1 MSSRLVCAFVAS
13 ILTGGLFISVGA
25 QTKGTPE
32 KYDATAINMGS
43 GPGMAGRVLLS
54 VERWTTAK
62 EREDLLRVFKE
73 KGSDKLLDALI
84 DMPKA
89 GYIRFPNTLAWDLRY
104 AYETPLPEGGR
115 RVVFVTDRP
124 ISGREA
130 VNQPRTTDYPL
141 HPDRN
146 PLSQERR
153 RRGQDVGGDQDHLEQ
168 GQPDDGAR
176 ELRDRAGAAD

>member
-32 KYDATAINMGS
+32 KYDATAVNMGS

-104 AYETPLPEGGR
+104 AYQTPLPEGGR
-115 RVVFVTDRP
+115 RVV
-124 ISGREA
+124 S
-130 VNQPRTTDYPL
+130 
-141 HPDRN
+141 
-146 PLSQERR
+146 
-153 RRGQDVGGDQDHLEQ
+153 
-168 GQPDDGAR
+168 
-176 ELRDRAGAAD
+176 